1 MSQYGHTRY
10 SLTLFVSVFLVRAL
24 FLSPFFFPYNLPR
37 RRADMHG
44 ARKVP
49 RELLDDKR
57 ESVGEQEGQ
66 AGGEAANRFRKTDV
80 CGN

>member
-1 MSQYGHTRY
+1 
-10 SLTLFVSVFLVRAL
+10 
-24 FLSPFFFPYNLPR
+24 
-37 RRADMHG
+37 MHG

-66 AGGEAANRFRKTDV
+66 AGGRRRIGFERRTCVGIKSVRRTADRNAILDDNCR
-80 CGN
+80 